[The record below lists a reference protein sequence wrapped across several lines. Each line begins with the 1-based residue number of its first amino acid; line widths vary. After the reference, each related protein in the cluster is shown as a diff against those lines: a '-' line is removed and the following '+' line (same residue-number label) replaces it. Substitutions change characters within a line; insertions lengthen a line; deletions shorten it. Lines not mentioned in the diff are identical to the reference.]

1 MIMHI
6 FQPSFTLFISFFIMG
21 TTILI
26 IFNYIHFSMK
36 KTSVKCFK
44 LIFFILIIISGI
56 LYLLNS
62 FLQPNFLTDFYNDFE
77 LFTLNFLMLLSLV
90 LTIYLYF
97 RILDGI
103 LKYNAVVP
111 DREFDNTNVANVEIA
126 TDLKETNENLHEFDR
141 LNDFDMTLFNEEK
154 SSYSKKEAL
163 DALRRWID
171 NTVKKEK
178 QEKQEKQD
186 SPEKLHNQMI

>member
-1 MIMHI
+1 
-6 FQPSFTLFISFFIMG
+6 
-21 TTILI
+21 
-26 IFNYIHFSMK
+26 MK
-36 KTSVKCFK
+36 KTSIRCFK

-163 DALRRWID
+163 DALRKWID